1 MLQAVRVE
9 PNSVTLPAI
18 AQRLREIESSREEAI
33 DRAFL
38 VLETREP
45 ALASML
51 MENIGDRRRAAHW
64 MCTHRRAFDG
74 RSAYEMLADGD
85 DDAVWDCL
93 YGEDLKPDLAGQ
105 RKGER
110 VDFVAA

>member
-1 MLQAVRVE
+1 MLQPVHAER
-9 PNSVTLPAI
+9 NTVTLPAI
-18 AQRLREIESSREEAI
+18 VQRLREIESSREETI
-33 DRAFL
+33 DKAFL
-38 VLETREP
+38 VLQMREP

-51 MENIGDRRRAAHW
+51 MENLGDRRRAAYW

-74 RSAYEMLADGD
+74 RSAYEVLANGD

-93 YGEDLKPDLAGQ
+93 YGEDLKPDLAGR

-110 VDFVAA
+110 VDFIAT